1 MYTASSKQ
9 RSSLRKAVAQ
19 DKKKIEEAVSQYNNI
34 LIELQPTATLLTT
47 EEVMQQR
54 FPWSAI
60 TGMYVHIRVHMYR
73 ILI

>member
-1 MYTASSKQ
+1 MY
-9 RSSLRKAVAQ
+9 RSSLHKAVAK

-60 TGMYVHIRVHMYR
+60 TGT
-73 ILI
+73 